1 MNKAEKNCIDQSGS
15 AIYTGWVS
23 HHRFSPRPHGF
34 RYQVFMMF
42 LNLDEL
48 PKLFNGFKLWSYQ
61 RRNLAWFKR
70 ADYYGNPDLPLK
82 DEISKLLL
90 QATGNHARG
99 AVCMLTN
106 MRYFG
111 CCFNPVTFY
120 YCFEPDGTT
129 LQAMVSH
136 ITNTP
141 WGEDYVYVHDYSKT
155 ADGSAAENT
164 AAAFRFSKTFHVSP
178 FMPMDI
184 EYDWSFKFDA
194 DQLLIHMKNMQHG
207 TQIFNAV
214 LALKRSAISERR
226 LNWLLLS
233 YPFMTFKVIAAI
245 YWNALQLW
253 LKRVPFHTHP
263 NPVKK

>member
-1 MNKAEKNCIDQSGS
+1 MHKTEQSLTDQCSS
-15 AIYTGWVS
+15 ATYTGWVT
-23 HHRFSPRPHGF
+23 HHRLSPKPHGF
-34 RYQVFMMF
+34 RYRVFMMF

-48 PKLFNGFKLWSYQ
+48 PGLFDGFKFWSYQ

-70 ADYYGNPDLPLK
+70 ADYYGNPALPLK
-82 DEISKLLL
+82 DEISHLLL
-90 QATGNHARG
+90 KATGSGARG

-111 CCFNPVTFY
+111 YCFNPVTFY

-129 LQAMVSH
+129 LQAVVSH

-141 WGEDYVYVHDYSKT
+141 WGEDYVYVHDYSKQT
-155 ADGSAAENT
+155 NDGAVHDAASV
-164 AAAFRFSKTFHVSP
+164 FRFSKAFHVSP

-184 EYDWSFKFDA
+184 EYDWSFKFAA
-194 DQLLIHMKNMQHG
+194 DQLLIHMKNMQNG

-214 LALKRSAISERR
+214 LALKRSSISERR
-226 LNWLLLS
+226 LDRLLLS

-253 LKRVPFHTHP
+253 LKRVPFHPHP